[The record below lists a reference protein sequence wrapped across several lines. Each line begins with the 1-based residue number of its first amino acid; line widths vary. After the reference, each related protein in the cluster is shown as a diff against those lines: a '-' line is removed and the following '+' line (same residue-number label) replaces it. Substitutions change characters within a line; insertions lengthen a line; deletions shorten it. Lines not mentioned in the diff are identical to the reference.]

1 MKNENNINET
11 SINLERGK
19 EMNKEIEILVE
30 TYTRSATKDDEKME
44 RQQKLLREY
53 CDSKGYKI
61 LKSNIDN
68 GYSSSNLNR
77 PAFQEMLEDM
87 RLGKFKK
94 LIIPK
99 MDTLS
104 RNICGFTNLFK
115 EFSRYNCEIETVEDN
130 INTAT
135 PNGKLLV
142 SLLEAFAQLERE
154 TIKDRKLQEK
164 KYKEQKRIENSK
176 EVENN
181 G

>member
-1 MKNENNINET
+1 MEKLDNVNNMNENKIV
-11 SINLERGK
+11 
-19 EMNKEIEILVE
+19 VE
-30 TYTRSATKDDEKME
+30 TYTRSATKDDEKMK
-44 RQQKLLREY
+44 RQKKMLHRY
-53 CDSKGYKI
+53 CDVKGYEI

-68 GYSSSNLNR
+68 GYSGSNLNR

-99 MDTLS
+99 IDSLS
-104 RNICGFTNLFK
+104 RNICDFTNLVE
-115 EFSRYNCEIETVEDN
+115 EFDRYNCEIETVEDN
-130 INTAT
+130 INTAS
-135 PNGKLLV
+135 PSGKLFIN
-142 SLLEAFAQLERE
+142 LLEAFAEFERKS
-154 TIKDRKLQEK
+154 IADRKRQEK